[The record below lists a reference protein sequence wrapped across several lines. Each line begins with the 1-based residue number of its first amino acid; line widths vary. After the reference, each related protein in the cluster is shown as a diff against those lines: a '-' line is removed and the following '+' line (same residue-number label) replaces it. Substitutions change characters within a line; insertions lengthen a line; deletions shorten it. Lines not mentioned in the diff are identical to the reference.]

1 MLHKEKSL
9 PPIGTFHSVHL
20 SIPELHPSCS
30 DLPVPKYHQLKLMK
44 LEFYSVEVF
53 NALKKDGV
61 FIATVPSSSG
71 IQFFKHLAI

>member
-1 MLHKEKSL
+1 
-9 PPIGTFHSVHL
+9 
-20 SIPELHPSCS
+20 
-30 DLPVPKYHQLKLMK
+30 MK

-61 FIATVPSSSG
+61 FVATVPSSSG